1 MPLTDNVGVAVLI
14 GGKSSRMGSPKEQLI
29 TKDNQSFLMRICSE
43 MDFFKYRYIS
53 HNSSQ
58 KYSYDGYRNVTD
70 LIENI
75 GPMGGIY
82 SLLKTIESESVLVVA
97 CDMPFYGSEAAVE
110 ILEQYPGQD
119 AVIPLCRGRREPLGG
134 IYHRRII
141 PVIEELI
148 AHGDYRLGML
158 IDRVDCLQFES
169 KYQVQYENLN
179 NADDYKRYLALSD
192 RFEKRFQK

>member
-82 SLLKTIESESVLVVA
+82 SLLKTIESESELVVA
-97 CDMPFYGSEAAVE
+97 CD
-110 ILEQYPGQD
+110 
-119 AVIPLCRGRREPLGG
+119 IPLCRGRREPLGG